1 MTSRTEEA
9 AELALPGGSLDYI
22 LRRSSRARR
31 VRVTVDPLRGVI
43 VTVPARRPG
52 ARDALAS
59 VEPFLREREGWIRTH
74 LDRQAR
80 QRSRVAGLTAGLAAG
95 ELRDGALL
103 PYRGR
108 AHRIR
113 LVGPSKELTRSIVR
127 IEDVDVLGT
136 SRTIILEL
144 ATRDRRRPARIL
156 EAWLRGRAV
165 THIESAI
172 ARHAPGLGVH
182 PSAVV
187 VRDPRS
193 RWGSASRT
201 GRVALSWRLVLAP
214 PEALETTV
222 VHELCHLRVFGHG
235 PSFWALVGS
244 RLPDHIR
251 WRRWLR
257 DHAVELHAV
266 LAEDPVR
273 D

>member
-9 AELALPGGSLDYI
+9 VELALPGGSLDYI

-31 VRVTVDPLRGVI
+31 VRVTVDPMRGVI

-59 VEPFLREREGWIRTH
+59 VEPFLREREAWIRTH
-74 LDRQAR
+74 LDHQAR

-95 ELRDGALL
+95 ELRDKALL

-113 LVGPSKELTRSIVR
+113 LVGPSKTLTRSIVR
-127 IEDVDVLGT
+127 IEDADVLGT
-136 SRTIILEL
+136 TRTIIIEL
-144 ATRDRRRPARIL
+144 ASRDRRRPARIL
-156 EAWLRGRAV
+156 EAWLRSRAV
-165 THIESAI
+165 IQIESVI
-172 ARHAPGLGVH
+172 ARHAPSLGVK
-182 PSAVV
+182 PSLVV

-201 GRVALSWRLVLAP
+201 GRLALSWRLILAP

-235 PSFWALVGS
+235 PAFWALVGS
-244 RLPDHIR
+244 RQPDHLR

-266 LAEDPVR
+266 LAEHSAPA
-273 D
+273 